1 MEEIDEFA
9 SNVWLTVALVTSV
22 YEPDE
27 YSDEFVKKK
36 LWHHSLKANSGEAE
50 QKYSYAVI
58 TEERIESDHKF
69 YSFGFLKTL
78 ETIYT
83 VPSEVKSENHIE
95 GFDKDTMASFAFYLD
110 FSRYEHTR
118 QIYGPLDCLGD
129 IGGLVDALVGIGSAI
144 LYLCTFITTD

>member
-1 MEEIDEFA
+1 M
-9 SNVWLTVALVTSV
+9 LLVTSV

-27 YSDEFVKKK
+27 YSDEFVNKN
-36 LWHHSLKANSGEAE
+36 LWHYSLKANSGEAE

-83 VPSEVKSENHIE
+83 VPIEVK
-95 GFDKDTMASFAFYLD
+95 
-110 FSRYEHTR
+110 
-118 QIYGPLDCLGD
+118 
-129 IGGLVDALVGIGSAI
+129 
-144 LYLCTFITTD
+144 